1 MLDAIMPTE
10 SAPAAR
16 TTSAVV
22 PPAPLRH
29 ALERVLRVPLLGK
42 LAGANLIIVI
52 AALIG
57 VGIERRL
64 HTPASEVSILGVAIG
79 LSLVV
84 NLALVYVALRP
95 LNDLETAAARVS
107 AGDLEAR
114 VAPSILADRDVA
126 RIGTTLNTLLDRLTE
141 DRVRVRRLAAQVIS
155 AQDEERARV
164 ARELHDSTAQILTAV
179 ILQLG
184 AAAHESHS
192 PPLDARLA
200 TLRELASEALEEVRT
215 LAHTMH
221 PRVLDDLGLAAAL
234 EWLARQTCAQERL
247 DVKVSVQE
255 GYQPIPEP
263 LASVLY
269 RVAQEALRNA
279 ARHAGAQ
286 EVAIVLRHKPGVAS
300 LEVSDDGRG
309 FDVRRAEE
317 RRPGMGL
324 FSMRER
330 VALVNGR
337 LTVTSSPGRGTRIV
351 ATVPLTN

>member
-1 MLDAIMPTE
+1 MLDAIMPTK
-10 SAPAAR
+10 SGQATGTNSVIVRPA
-16 TTSAVV
+16 
-22 PPAPLRH
+22 LLGQ
-29 ALERVLRVPLLGK
+29 ALARVLSVPLLGK

-64 HTPASEVSILGVAIG
+64 HTPASEISILGVAPG
-79 LSLVV
+79 LSVVV

-107 AGDLEAR
+107 AGDMEAR

-126 RIGTTLNTLLDRLTE
+126 RIGTTLNTVLDRLTE

-184 AAAHESHS
+184 AAAHESSS

-234 EWLARQTCAQERL
+234 EWLARQTCAQVRL

-255 GYQPIPEP
+255 GYEPIPEP

-269 RVAQEALRNA
+269 RVAQEALR
-279 ARHAGAQ
+279 
-286 EVAIVLRHKPGVAS
+286 
-300 LEVSDDGRG
+300 
-309 FDVRRAEE
+309 
-317 RRPGMGL
+317 
-324 FSMRER
+324 
-330 VALVNGR
+330 
-337 LTVTSSPGRGTRIV
+337 
-351 ATVPLTN
+351 